1 MIPLRRFAA
10 TGDTCLLLVALLAA
24 LAQPAAAQSRFEIG
38 AGATW
43 TGGFDAG
50 GLDALETRNPSTGT
64 SPLTLFSTSS
74 DVEPAAGVTARA
86 AIFVTRSVAV
96 EGFAEYSRPTL
107 RTTILDDFEQASGS
121 EAANTIGSYVFGGTV
136 LFHFGGGRLTPFV
149 SGGAGYLRQL
159 DEEGTSVVTG
169 TELHGGG
176 GIKYRL
182 SRHFLLRADAGVSSR
197 DKSVA
202 FEEKRRTVPQI
213 AAAIAYRF

>member
-1 MIPLRRFAA
+1 VIPLRRFAA
-10 TGDTCLLLVALLAA
+10 AGDKSLLLVVLLAA

-64 SPLTLFSTSS
+64 SPLTLFATSS
-74 DVEPAAGVTARA
+74 EVEPAAGVTARA
-86 AIFVTRSVAV
+86 AIFLTRRLAV
-96 EGFAEYSRPTL
+96 EGFAEYGRPTL
-107 RTTILDDFEQASGS
+107 RTTILNDFEGATGS
-121 EAANTIGSYVFGGTV
+121 EATHTIASYLFGGTA
-136 LFHFGGGRLTPFV
+136 LFHFGGGRLMPFV

-159 DEEGTSVVTG
+159 DDEGTSVVSG

-182 SRHFLLRADAGVSSR
+182 SRHVLLRADAGVSSR